1 MKKYFFVFIFFVLG
15 PAMVLA
21 QQVDLR
27 KDDQRFFKG
36 QPFLAL
42 GGFTVVAQ
50 QERLPKDYQK
60 LVELFSDWREFESP
74 PLLNGAPNYTT
85 DRFKEDRK
93 AFRVLQKRLNKINI
107 DRWPVPQ
114 QTDWHIVQAEMNGY
128 DFNYR
133 VLKPWERDPA
143 FYQTIWT
150 YKSDVPAHEGPT
162 NHAVLELWT
171 YRFPLTQDEQRRL
184 AKELRVVPPL
194 LEQAKE
200 NLTGNARDLWVA
212 GTENLRQQEKKLA
225 GLSKKLN
232 QHHPDNLLPDLVGAL
247 ARAKQSTRL
256 FVGWLDAQA
265 VYKNGP
271 SGIGKENYTWYQQN
285 VHLIPLSWEEEVS
298 LLKRELDRAW
308 SSLVLEEQKNR
319 GLPPMVA
326 ASSAEEFDAMAEEGV
341 QRLMRFLDEKEI
353 MLIKPN
359 MEPALREHMGQFVP
373 EDQRNFFSIGMHYD
387 PVPLYSHF
395 YHWFDLAQM
404 RDEPHSSP
412 IRREPL
418 LYNIFDSKS
427 EGIATGVE
435 EFFMHAGL
443 YEDSPR
449 SKEIVWIMLAQRAA
463 RGLGSLYAHA
473 NMMTM
478 EEAGRVHVKWTPRG
492 WMEREPHLLRF
503 EQHLYL
509 RQPGYGTCYVT
520 GKYLIEGLMTEYAK
534 QKEAAGEPFIMKDF
548 FEEFNDAGNIPVELI
563 RREMIGKEKGI
574 N

>member
-21 QQVDLR
+21 QQADLR

-50 QERLPKDYQK
+50 QEGLPKDYQK

-128 DFNYR
+128 DFNSR

-184 AKELRVVPPL
+184 AKELRVIPPL

>member
-1 MKKYFFVFIFFVLG
+1 MKKYFFVFILFVLG
-15 PAMVLA
+15 SAAVVA

-36 QPFLAL
+36 QPSLAL
-42 GGFTVVAQ
+42 GSLAVVAQ
-50 QERLPKDYQK
+50 QEELPKDYQK
-60 LVELFSDWREFESP
+60 LVELFGDWREFESP

-85 DRFKEDRK
+85 GRFKEDRK
-93 AFRVLQKRLNKINI
+93 AFRVLQKRLNKIKI

-114 QTDWHIVQAEMNGY
+114 QIDWHIVRAEMNGY

-184 AKELRVVPPL
+184 AKELRVIPPL

-212 GTENLRQQEKKLA
+212 GTENFRQQEKKLV
-225 GLSKKLN
+225 GLSKKLS
-232 QHHPDNLLPDLVGAL
+232 QHHPENLLPDLAGAL
-247 ARAKQSTRL
+247 SLAKQSTKL

-271 SGIGKENYTWYQQN
+271 SGVGKENYTWYQQN
-285 VHLIPLSWEEEVS
+285 VHLVPLSWEEEVS

-326 ASSAEEFDAMAEEGV
+326 ASSPKEFDAMAEAGV
-341 QRLMRFLDEKEI
+341 QRLMGFLDKKEI
-353 MLIKPN
+353 MPIKPN

-373 EDQRNFFSIGMHYD
+373 EDQRNFFLIGMHYD
-387 PVPLYSHF
+387 L
-395 YHWFDLAQM
+395 
-404 RDEPHSSP
+404 
-412 IRREPL
+412 
-418 LYNIFDSKS
+418 
-427 EGIATGVE
+427 
-435 EFFMHAGL
+435 
-443 YEDSPR
+443 
-449 SKEIVWIMLAQRAA
+449 
-463 RGLGSLYAHA
+463 SLIH
-473 NMMTM
+473 
-478 EEAGRVHVKWTPRG
+478 
-492 WMEREPHLLRF
+492 
-503 EQHLYL
+503 
-509 RQPGYGTCYVT
+509 
-520 GKYLIEGLMTEYAK
+520 I
-534 QKEAAGEPFIMKDF
+534 
-548 FEEFNDAGNIPVELI
+548 
-563 RREMIGKEKGI
+563 
-574 N
+574 

>member
-326 ASSAEEFDAMAEEGV
+326 ANSAEEFDAMAEEGV

>member
-184 AKELRVVPPL
+184 AKELRVIPPL

-326 ASSAEEFDAMAEEGV
+326 ASSAEEFAAMAEEGV

>member
-42 GGFTVVAQ
+42 EGFTVVAQ

-184 AKELRVVPPL
+184 AKELRVIPPL

>member
-15 PAMVLA
+15 PAMVVA

-42 GGFTVVAQ
+42 GGFTVVTQ

-143 FYQTIWT
+143 FYQTVWT

-184 AKELRVVPPL
+184 AKELRVVPLL

-232 QHHPDNLLPDLVGAL
+232 QHRPDNLLPDLVGAL
-247 ARAKQSTRL
+247 ARAKQSTKL

-326 ASSAEEFDAMAEEGV
+326 ANSAEEFDAMAEEGV